1 MQVMDKDFIR
11 VTYAEGD
18 RLLHELVN
26 GSFQYGSGVEAQI
39 VTDVEQVSM
48 FPVAV
53 QDRVKTWLGRNGVA
67 EAKKDKNAILLAEQ
81 AQKAGQGTL
90 DALVDQLGPEAKGEV
105 VKLFTD
111 FLKGMGKLPEKAPE
125 SVQDLGTGKLV
136 VNEAG
141 NREFIPDED
150 SMDDTIRRE
159 MEHDAK
165 VAAVL
170 VDSPDLA
177 EGGELVGVGA
187 GDDKEPGPMGQQIRK
202 ATPVRKR

>member
-1 MQVMDKDFIR
+1 MQVMNKDYIR

-39 VTDVEQVSM
+39 VTDMDEVSM
-48 FPVAV
+48 YPDAV
-53 QDRVKTWLGRNGVA
+53 QRRVKGWLDRNGVA

-81 AQKAGQGTL
+81 AEKAGQGTL

-111 FLKGMGKLPEKAPE
+111 FLKSMGKLPDKQPE
-125 SVQDLGTGKLV
+125 AVQDLGSGKLV

-141 NREFIPDED
+141 NREFIPDD
-150 SMDDTIRRE
+150 AALDDIVQRE

-165 VAAVL
+165 IAAGL
-170 VDSPDLA
+170 VDSPDTA
-177 EGGELVGVGA
+177 EGGELVGA
-187 GDDKEPGPMGQQIRK
+187 GVSAGPGPMGEQIARSK
-202 ATPVRKR
+202 PARRR